1 MNDMNCIVV
10 GIICLAA
17 GGLMGVFAMSLCMMA
32 KSIEEQEERNCNGC
46 FGTSF
51 GDCDR
56 CPKNKGDKDEENT
69 NS

>member
-1 MNDMNCIVV
+1 MNCIVV

-17 GGLMGVFAMSLCMMA
+17 GGLMGSVCNVFVYDA

-56 CPKNKGDKDEENT
+56 CPKNKGDEDEKDT
-69 NS
+69 NY

>member
-1 MNDMNCIVV
+1 MMGYIIT
-10 GIICLAA
+10 GICCFAIGSITSVIC
-17 GGLMGVFAMSLCMMA
+17 VSLCCA
-32 KSIEEQEERNCNGC
+32 GKTQDDTETPTDDCYGR
-46 FGTSF
+46 FGASF